1 MNTAISIIAAL
12 VLLSLLVMIHELG
25 HYFAGRALGFS
36 ILEFS
41 IGMGPKLLKKK
52 DKRGTEFS
60 LRAFPIGGMCRFEGE
75 DENVE
80 SEKSFNAQKVW
91 KRIVVVLAGPLT
103 NLVFAI
109 LLAFATLTAF
119 GDFMPAI
126 YEVNQGSPAE
136 AAGMQQGDIITQI
149 DGKPVRF
156 YFQTVDMI
164 LAIKSEDIAI
174 TVTRDGAEKQLY
186 LENIYNEAQGKNIIG
201 VTITTERMK
210 FSAGESA
217 LRSVNY
223 VTATMV
229 ETFRF
234 FGRAI
239 QGNASSSDAAGPV
252 AIVAIISEAV
262 RSSGETVLR
271 QLVLISASL
280 GIMNLL
286 PIPAMDGG
294 RLVFLVIEGIRGK
307 PISREKE
314 GLIHFVGLILLFGL
328 IILLTF
334 NDVGNLI
341 NGTFGA
347 S

>member
-1 MNTAISIIAAL
+1 MSTAISILAAL

-41 IGMGPKLLKKK
+41 IGMGPKLLKKTN
-52 DKRGTEFS
+52 KRGTEFN

-75 DENVE
+75 DEAAVN
-80 SEKSFNAQKVW
+80 EKSFNAQKVW
-91 KRIVVVLAGPLT
+91 KRIIVVLAGPIT

-109 LLAFATLTAF
+109 LLAFVTLTAF
-119 GDFMPAI
+119 GDFVPAI
-126 YEVNQGSPAE
+126 YAVEPNTPA
-136 AAGMQQGDIITQI
+136 AIAGVMPGDVIEKI
-149 DGKPVRF
+149 DGKPVKF
-156 YFQTVDMI
+156 YFQTVDMV
-164 LAIKSEDIAI
+164 LAVKNSDMPL
-174 TVTRDGAEKQLY
+174 TVKRDGEEKTLQLK
-186 LENIYNEAQGKNIIG
+186 NIYNEALGKNKIG
-201 VTITTERMK
+201 ITITTERQM
-210 FSAGESA
+210 FNAGESA

-223 VTATMV
+223 VSATLV
-229 ETFRF
+229 ETLRF
-234 FGRAI
+234 IGRAL

-294 RLVFLVIEGIRGK
+294 RLVFMLIEVVRGK
-307 PISREKE
+307 PISQEKE
-314 GLIHFVGLILLFGL
+314 GMIHFIGLLLLFGL
-328 IILLTF
+328 IIFLTF
-334 NDVGNLI
+334 NDVTNLL
-341 NGTFGA
+341 NGTFK
-347 S
+347 

>member
-1 MNTAISIIAAL
+1 MSTAISIIAAL
-12 VLLSLLVMIHELG
+12 LLLSLLVMIHEMG

-60 LRAFPIGGMCRFEGE
+60 LRVFPIGGMCRFEGE
-75 DENVE
+75 DENAVNE
-80 SEKSFNAQKVW
+80 RSFNAQKVW

-109 LLAFATLTAF
+109 LLAFVTLSAF
-119 GDFMPAI
+119 GDFMPAVQ
-126 YEVNQGSPAE
+126 EVTADAPA
-136 AAGMQQGDIITQI
+136 AIAGVEPGDVITQVN
-149 DGKPVRF
+149 GKPVRF

-164 LAIKSEDIAI
+164 RAVETSDMTLS
-174 TVTRDGAEKQLY
+174 VLRDGETKILT
-186 LENIYNEAQGKNIIG
+186 LHDIYNEAEGRNLIG
-201 VTITTERMK
+201 VTISAARMK
-210 FSAGESA
+210 FSVGESA

-223 VTATMV
+223 VTATLV

-234 FGRAI
+234 FGRVA
-239 QGNASSSDAAGPV
+239 QGNATSSDAAGPV

-294 RLVFLVIEGIRGK
+294 RLVFMIIEAIRGK
-307 PISREKE
+307 PISQEKE
-314 GLIHFVGLILLFGL
+314 GMVHFVGLILLFGL
-328 IILLTF
+328 IIFLTF
-334 NDVGNLI
+334 NDVSNLI
-341 NGTFGA
+341 NGVF

>member
-1 MNTAISIIAAL
+1 MSTALSIIAAL

-75 DENVE
+75 DENAVNE
-80 SEKSFNAQKVW
+80 RSFNAQKVW
-91 KRIVVVLAGPLT
+91 KRIIVVLAGPIT

-109 LLAFATLTAF
+109 LLAFVTLSAF

-126 YEVNQGSPAE
+126 YEVNQSSPAE
-136 AAGMQQGDIITQI
+136 AAGMQTGDVITEI
-149 DGKPVRF
+149 DGNPVRF

-164 LAIKSEDIAI
+164 LAVETSDLTIGILRNGE
-174 TVTRDGAEKQLY
+174 EKELY
-186 LENIYNEAQGKNIIG
+186 LKNIYNEEQGKNLIG

-210 FSAGESA
+210 FGVGESM

-223 VTATMV
+223 VTATLV

-234 FGRAI
+234 LGRAL

-294 RLVFLVIEGIRGK
+294 RLVFMIIEAIRGK
-307 PISREKE
+307 AISQEKE
-314 GLIHFVGLILLFGL
+314 GMVHFVGLILLFGL
-328 IILLTF
+328 IIFLTF
-334 NDVGNLI
+334 NDISNLLK
-341 NGTFGA
+341 GTFG
-347 S
+347 

>member
-1 MNTAISIIAAL
+1 MSTAISILAAL

-52 DKRGTEFS
+52 NKRGTEFN

-75 DENVE
+75 DEAVANE
-80 SEKSFNAQKVW
+80 RSFNAQKVW
-91 KRIVVVLAGPLT
+91 KRIIVVLAGPIT

-109 LLAFATLTAF
+109 LLAFVTLAAF
-119 GDFMPAI
+119 GDFVPAI
-126 YEVNQGSPAE
+126 YAVEPNTPA
-136 AAGMQQGDIITQI
+136 AVAGVMPGDVIEKI
-149 DGKPVRF
+149 DSKPVKF
-156 YFQTVDMI
+156 YFQTVDMV
-164 LAIKSEDIAI
+164 LAVKSNDMPL
-174 TVTRDGAEKQLY
+174 TVIRNGEEKTLQLKS
-186 LENIYNEAQGKNIIG
+186 IYSEALGKNKIG
-201 VTITTERMK
+201 ITITTERQA
-210 FSAGESA
+210 FSIGASA

-223 VTATMV
+223 VSATLV
-229 ETFRF
+229 ETLRF
-234 FGRAI
+234 IGRAL

-294 RLVFLVIEGIRGK
+294 RLVFMLIEVVRGK
-307 PISREKE
+307 PISQEKE
-314 GLIHFVGLILLFGL
+314 GLIHFIGLLLLFGL
-328 IILLTF
+328 IIFLTF
-334 NDVGNLI
+334 NDVTNLL
-341 NGTFGA
+341 NGTFK
-347 S
+347 

>member
-1 MNTAISIIAAL
+1 MSTVLSILAAL

-60 LRAFPIGGMCRFEGE
+60 LRGFPIGGMCRFEGE
-75 DENVE
+75 DENAVNE
-80 SEKSFNAQKVW
+80 RSFNAQKVW

-109 LLAFATLTAF
+109 LLSFVTLSAF

-126 YEVNQGSPAE
+126 YEVNQNSPAAE
-136 AAGMQQGDIITQI
+136 AGVQPGDVIRTI

-164 LAIKSEDIAI
+164 RAVETKDLTIGVLRSGE
-174 TVTRDGAEKQLY
+174 EKELF
-186 LENIYNEAQGKNIIG
+186 LKNIYNEEQGKNLIG

-210 FSAGESA
+210 FSVGESA

-239 QGNASSSDAAGPV
+239 QGNATSSDAAGPV

-294 RLVFLVIEGIRGK
+294 RLVFMVIEAIRGK
-307 PISREKE
+307 AISQEKE
-314 GLIHFVGLILLFGL
+314 GLVHFIGLILLFGL
-328 IILLTF
+328 IIFLTF
-334 NDVGNLI
+334 NDITNLVK
-341 NGTFGA
+341 GTFG
-347 S
+347 

>member
-1 MNTAISIIAAL
+1 LSTALSILAAL
-12 VLLSLLVMIHELG
+12 LLLSLLVMIHELG

-52 DKRGTEFS
+52 DKHGTEFS

-75 DENVE
+75 DENVVNE
-80 SEKSFNAQKVW
+80 RSFNAQKVW
-91 KRIVVVLAGPLT
+91 KRIIVVLAGPIT

-109 LLAFATLTAF
+109 LLAFVTLSAF

-126 YEVNQGSPAE
+126 YEVNQSSPAE
-136 AAGMQQGDIITQI
+136 AAGMQAGDVITEI

-164 LAIKSEDIAI
+164 LAVESKDLTIG
-174 TVTRDGAEKQLY
+174 VLRNGAEKELY
-186 LENIYNEAQGKNIIG
+186 LKNIYNEAQGKNLIG

-210 FSAGESA
+210 FGAGESA

-223 VTATMV
+223 VTATLV

-234 FGRAI
+234 LGRAL

-294 RLVFLVIEGIRGK
+294 RLVFMIIEVIRGK
-307 PISREKE
+307 AISQEKE
-314 GLIHFVGLILLFGL
+314 GMVHFVGLILLFGL
-328 IILLTF
+328 IIFLTF
-334 NDVGNLI
+334 NDVSNLLK
-341 NGTFGA
+341 GTFG
-347 S
+347 

>member
-1 MNTAISIIAAL
+1 MSTALSILAAL
-12 VLLSLLVMIHELG
+12 LLLSLLVMIHELG

-52 DKRGTEFS
+52 DKHGTEFS

-75 DENVE
+75 DENVVNE
-80 SEKSFNAQKVW
+80 RSFNAQKVW
-91 KRIVVVLAGPLT
+91 KRIIVVLAGPIT

-109 LLAFATLTAF
+109 LLAFVTLSAF

-126 YEVNQGSPAE
+126 YEVNQSSPAE
-136 AAGMQQGDIITQI
+136 AAGMQAGDVITEI

-164 LAIKSEDIAI
+164 LAVESKDLTIG
-174 TVTRDGAEKQLY
+174 VLRNGAEKELY
-186 LENIYNEAQGKNIIG
+186 LKNIYNEAQGKNLIG

-210 FSAGESA
+210 FGAGESA

-223 VTATMV
+223 VTATLV

-234 FGRAI
+234 LGRAL

-294 RLVFLVIEGIRGK
+294 RLVFMIIEVIRGK
-307 PISREKE
+307 AISQEKE
-314 GLIHFVGLILLFGL
+314 GMVHFVGLILLFGL
-328 IILLTF
+328 IIFLTF
-334 NDVGNLI
+334 NDVSNLLK
-341 NGTFGA
+341 GTFG
-347 S
+347 

>member
-1 MNTAISIIAAL
+1 MSTAISILAAL
-12 VLLSLLVMIHELG
+12 LLLSLLVMIHELG

-41 IGMGPKLLKKK
+41 IGMGPKLIKKK

-60 LRAFPIGGMCRFEGE
+60 IRAFPIGGMCRFEGE
-75 DENVE
+75 DENAVN
-80 SEKSFNAQKVW
+80 EKSFNAQKVW

-109 LLAFATLTAF
+109 LLAFVTLSAF
-119 GDFMPAI
+119 GDYMPAI
-126 YEVNQGSPAE
+126 LEVNQSSPAE
-136 AAGMQQGDIITQI
+136 AAGMLPGDVITEI

-156 YFQTVDMI
+156 YFQTVEMI
-164 LAIKSEDIAI
+164 QAAESENLALTI
-174 TVTRDGAEKQLY
+174 TRGGEEKQLI
-186 LENIYNEAQGKNIIG
+186 LPNVFNEAQGKNVIG

-210 FSAGESA
+210 FSVGESA

-234 FGRAI
+234 LGRAI
-239 QGNASSSDAAGPV
+239 QGDASSSDAAGPV
-252 AIVAIISEAV
+252 AIVAMISEAV

-280 GIMNLL
+280 GIMN
-286 PIPAMDGG
+286 
-294 RLVFLVIEGIRGK
+294 
-307 PISREKE
+307 
-314 GLIHFVGLILLFGL
+314 
-328 IILLTF
+328 
-334 NDVGNLI
+334 
-341 NGTFGA
+341 
-347 S
+347 

>member
-1 MNTAISIIAAL
+1 MSTAISIFAAL

-52 DKRGTEFS
+52 DKHGTEFN

-75 DENVE
+75 DETAVNE
-80 SEKSFNAQKVW
+80 RSFNAQKVW
-91 KRIVVVLAGPLT
+91 KRIIVVLAGPIT

-109 LLAFATLTAF
+109 LLAFITLSAF
-119 GDFMPAI
+119 GDFVPAI
-126 YEVNQGSPAE
+126 YEVDQGSPAQV
-136 AAGMQQGDIITQI
+136 AGVLPGDVILEI
-149 DGKPVRF
+149 DNKPVKF
-156 YFQTVDMI
+156 YFQTVDMV
-164 LAIKSEDIAI
+164 LA
-174 TVTRDGAEKQLY
+174 AENSDMPMIVERNGVETTLLLK
-186 LENIYNEAQGKNIIG
+186 NIYNEALGKNKIG
-201 VTITTERMK
+201 VTITTEREQ
-210 FSAGESA
+210 FGVGESA

-223 VTATMV
+223 VTATLV

-234 FGRAI
+234 LGRAV

-262 RSSGETVLR
+262 RSSWETVLR

-294 RLVFLVIEGIRGK
+294 RFVFMLIEVIRGK
-307 PISREKE
+307 PIPQEKE
-314 GLIHFVGLILLFGL
+314 GLIHFIGLILLFGL

-334 NDVGNLI
+334 NDVSNLL
-341 NGTFGA
+341 NGTF

>member
-1 MNTAISIIAAL
+1 LSTAISIIAAL
-12 VLLSLLVMIHELG
+12 LLLSLLVMIHELG

-41 IGMGPKLLKKK
+41 IGMGPKLIKKK

-60 LRAFPIGGMCRFEGE
+60 IRAFPIGGMCRFEGE
-75 DENVE
+75 DENVVN
-80 SEKSFNAQKVW
+80 EKSFNAQKVW
-91 KRIVVVLAGPLT
+91 KRIIVVIAGPLT

-109 LLAFATLTAF
+109 LLAFVTLSAF

-126 YEVNQGSPAE
+126 YEVNQNSPAE
-136 AAGMQQGDIITQI
+136 AAGVLPGDVILDIN
-149 DGKPVRF
+149 GNPVKF

-164 LAIKSEDIAI
+164 LAVESKDMTLTIS
-174 TVTRDGAEKQLY
+174 RDGVEKTLT
-186 LENIYNEAQGKNIIG
+186 LNNIYNEAQSKNLIG
-201 VTITTERMK
+201 VTISAERMK
-210 FSAGESA
+210 FGVGASA

-223 VTATMV
+223 VSATLV

-234 FGRAI
+234 LGRVF
-239 QGNASSSDAAGPV
+239 QGNATSSDAAGPV

-262 RSSGETVLR
+262 RSDGETVLR

-294 RLVFLVIEGIRGK
+294 RLVFMIIETIRGK
-307 PISREKE
+307 AISQEKE
-314 GLIHFVGLILLFGL
+314 GMVHFVGLILLFGL
-328 IILLTF
+328 IIFLTY
-334 NDVGNLI
+334 NDITNLI
-341 NGTFGA
+341 RGTIG
-347 S
+347 